1 MSVVLCVASSQICI
15 CAILYDFVTNSQLE
29 NFVEKFFSGNM
40 EATPKRVRRIS
51 LPNADRSSIKRK
63 GAIRR
68 KTYAVFAFNSLIEV
82 FSNIYDQI

>member
-15 CAILYDFVTNSQLE
+15 CAILYDFETNSQLE
-29 NFVEKFFSGNM
+29 NFEKKISGNM

-51 LPNADRSSIKRK
+51 LPNADGSSIKRK

-68 KTYAVFAFNSLIEV
+68 KTFAVFAFNSLIEV

>member
-1 MSVVLCVASSQICI
+1 
-15 CAILYDFVTNSQLE
+15 
-29 NFVEKFFSGNM
+29 M

-51 LPNADRSSIKRK
+51 LPNADGLSIKRK

-68 KTYAVFAFNSLIEV
+68 KTFAVFAFNSLIEV